1 MPNSV
6 LGNYELIKTLGKG
19 AFSKVKL
26 ARNKEDQ
33 MEVAIKIHRLDNK
46 ELDQEKVNII

>member
-19 AFSKVKL
+19 GFSKVKL
-26 ARNKEDQ
+26 AKNKDDGLEY
-33 MEVAIKIHRLDNK
+33 AIKIHRLDNK
-46 ELDQEKVNII
+46 ELD